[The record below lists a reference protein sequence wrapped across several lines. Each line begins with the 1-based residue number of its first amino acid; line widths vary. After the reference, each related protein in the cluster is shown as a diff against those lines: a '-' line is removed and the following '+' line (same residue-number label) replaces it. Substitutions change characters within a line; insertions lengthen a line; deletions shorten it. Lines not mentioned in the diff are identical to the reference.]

1 MNTYLLSFMLLTAT
15 ALGANNV
22 NAEVMHFTQL
32 PGDITEVVYYY
43 PNGAVMQKG
52 YTENNLKT
60 GEWITY
66 SLAGKITARAYYE
79 NGKKV
84 GKWKVYDAD
93 GDLAYKIQYRND
105 KKVWA
110 QQYDQAGNTIA
121 FNYK

>member
-1 MNTYLLSFMLLTAT
+1 MKNYMINLMLLAIM
-15 ALGANNV
+15 AFGLNSA
-22 NAEVMHFTQL
+22 NAEVAYYTQL
-32 PGDITEVVYYY
+32 PGEITEVVYYY

-52 YTENNLKT
+52 YTENGLKT

-66 SLAGKITARAYYE
+66 SLAGKITAKAYYD
-79 NGKKV
+79 NGKKE

-110 QQYDQAGNTIA
+110 QQYDEEGNTIA

>member
-1 MNTYLLSFMLLTAT
+1 MIKYMIGFIMLTTFTLCASAANSTNTQFI
-15 ALGANNV
+15 
-22 NAEVMHFTQL
+22 QL
-32 PGDITEVVYYY
+32 PGEITEVVYYY
-43 PNGAVMQKG
+43 PNGAIMQKG
-52 YTENNLKT
+52 YTENGLKT

-66 SLAGKITARAYYE
+66 SLTGKITAKAYYD
-79 NGKKV
+79 NGKKE

-110 QQYDQAGNTIA
+110 QQYDDEGNTIA